1 MSYTWLASHE
11 AASSIQTDASQ
22 FDGVAHACQCALTD
36 TDQTQ
41 QLADLLSQRA
51 PLHGIIHC
59 ATVMSKNLMGIDD
72 AARGDSIQD
81 FLFDCAESEVPMEE
95 AKRRFLEHS
104 GEPDLIVDVADVN
117 DVSPEVRS
125 ALGADESMK

>member
-59 ATVMSKNLMGIDD
+59 ATVMSKNLMGI
-72 AARGDSIQD
+72 
-81 FLFDCAESEVPMEE
+81 
-95 AKRRFLEHS
+95 
-104 GEPDLIVDVADVN
+104 
-117 DVSPEVRS
+117 
-125 ALGADESMK
+125 